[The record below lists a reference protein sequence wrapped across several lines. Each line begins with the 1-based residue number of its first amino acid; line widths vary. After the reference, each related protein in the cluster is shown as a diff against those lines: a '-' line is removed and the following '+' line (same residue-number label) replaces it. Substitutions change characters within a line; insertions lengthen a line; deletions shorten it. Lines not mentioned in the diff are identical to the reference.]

1 MVLSSSPLILIEITF
16 LITIQR
22 SLKSVFDFP
31 LNAKSWAWSLSL
43 PINVEKFIH
52 SCCSN
57 WTSNHLF
64 QPVPI
69 NKINFC
75 KCSIGF
81 SSIPNE
87 FDATVSVWLDKCAI
101 RIFWD
106 TTFTLLMTEGIL
118 GEGES
123 LKQSMNANFPSFVV
137 IIEIT
142 QLRICIINKTQ
153 TRCRDIKL
161 TLFSRKTWKCN

>member
-57 WTSNHLF
+57 WTSNLLF
-64 QPVPI
+64 QLVPI

-75 KCSIGF
+75 KCSNGF
-81 SSIPNE
+81 SIIPNE
-87 FDATVSVWLDKCAI
+87 FDATVCLTWQMWEKN
-101 RIFWD
+101 
-106 TTFTLLMTEGIL
+106 LLGQHLHPGGDI
-118 GEGES
+118 GHSGGGGES
-123 LKQSMNANFPSFVV
+123 KTIYECEIPLLCGDHRDYAVTDMNY
-137 IIEIT
+137 
-142 QLRICIINKTQ
+142 
-153 TRCRDIKL
+153 
-161 TLFSRKTWKCN
+161 

>member
-1 MVLSSSPLILIEITF
+1 MVLSSSPLILIKITF

-57 WTSNHLF
+57 WTSNLLF
-64 QPVPI
+64 QLVPKD
-69 NKINFC
+69 KINFC
-75 KCSIGF
+75 KCSNGF

-87 FDATVSVWLDKCAI
+87 FDAILSVWLDKCAI

-106 TTFTLLMTEGIL
+106 STFTVVVTEGIL
-118 GEGES
+118 EEEES
-123 LKQSMNANFPSFVV
+123 LKQSMNANFSSFVV
-137 IIEIT
+137 INEIT
-142 QLRICIINKTQ
+142 QLRI
-153 TRCRDIKL
+153 
-161 TLFSRKTWKCN
+161 

>member
-57 WTSNHLF
+57 WTSNLLF
-64 QPVPI
+64 QLVPI

-87 FDATVSVWLDKCAI
+87 FDAIVSVWLDKSAK
-101 RIFWD
+101 RIFWVV
-106 TTFTLLMTEGIL
+106 TEGIL
-118 GEGES
+118 GEGLS

-142 QLRICIINKTQ
+142 QLRIWTINKTQ

>member
-1 MVLSSSPLILIEITF
+1 MVFSSSPLILIEITF

-43 PINVEKFIH
+43 PNNVEKFIH

-57 WTSNHLF
+57 WTSNLLF
-64 QPVPI
+64 QLVPM

-75 KCSIGF
+75 KCSNGF

-87 FDATVSVWLDKCAI
+87 FDAIVSVWLDKCAI
-101 RIFWD
+101 RILWGS
-106 TTFTLLMTEGIL
+106 TFTLVGTEHL
-118 GEGES
+118 QEEEES
-123 LKQSMNANFPSFVV
+123 LKQSMNANFSSFVV
-137 IIEIT
+137 ILEIT
-142 QLRICIINKTQ
+142 QLQ
-153 TRCRDIKL
+153 TC
-161 TLFSRKTWKCN
+161 TTY

>member
-64 QPVPI
+64 QLVPI

-87 FDATVSVWLDKCAI
+87 FDAIVSVWLDKSAK
-101 RIFWD
+101 RIFWVV
-106 TTFTLLMTEGIL
+106 TEGIL

-123 LKQSMNANFPSFVV
+123 LKQSMNANFPSFV
-137 IIEIT
+137 EIT
-142 QLRICIINKTQ
+142 QLRICTINKAQ